1 MLQDA
6 QGGPPGFLWIPSQGF
21 FVCLFVLIINGLLE
35 PWTGI
40 LSRILSGILSTF
52 PASSLEEDFSK
63 SVLLSIRSILDGFLV
78 DSWWIPARG
87 RCTGKILGDA
97 RHLPVNQA
105 QSSPNRVPKDHPL
118 PQDS

>member
-1 MLQDA
+1 MQVSSSYFSSQIFDPILRSLS
-6 QGGPPGFLWIPSQGF
+6 PNILPSFPHLINMTVF
-21 FVCLFVLIINGLLE
+21 FRE
-35 PWTGI
+35 MK
-40 LSRILSGILSTF
+40 RILGSKDISN
-52 PASSLEEDFSK
+52 SSAK